1 LKKCLG
7 IQWDLVSDCV
17 SAIPRYNIYGSL
29 RGRTLG
35 PDLREMSEDTIMEIA
50 ISRLLWM
57 RICAQT
63 FSRLGNLLAPVIMS
77 CKILAS
83 RACELAST
91 DEMTLDLSP
100 RDVEF
105 VDTSKQFLLNLRRI
119 DQVKPFKRAFA
130 PENHTLIGF
139 VGS

>member
-1 LKKCLG
+1 
-7 IQWDLVSDCV
+7 
-17 SAIPRYNIYGSL
+17 
-29 RGRTLG
+29 
-35 PDLREMSEDTIMEIA
+35 
-50 ISRLLWM
+50 
-57 RICAQT
+57 
-63 FSRLGNLLAPVIMS
+63 MS

-119 DQVKPFKRAFA
+119 DQVKPFKRAFV
-130 PENHTLIGF
+130 PENNTLVGF
-139 VGS
+139 VISQDGGRPGFGSLIHSLASSGEAPLYRNVALGRSRVAKRTVVS